1 MTDDHDSV
9 SSLRK
14 FFRLLELDKQDILQV
29 YFYAILA
36 GILNLTL
43 PLGIQ
48 SIINLIGGAQLS
60 TSWIILIMLITLAAI
75 LSGIFQIVQLY
86 ITEKIQQ
93 RIFART
99 SFRFAIRI
107 PRLKMEK
114 IGNKHLP
121 ELMNRFFDTVTLQK
135 GLSKLLLDFSA
146 AVLQTIFGVLLLS
159 LYHPYFI
166 VLGVSIIA
174 VVYFIIVYTANK
186 GMNTSLAESDYK
198 YKMAYWLEESARN
211 ATTFK
216 LAGVSD
222 FILDKTNEIANDYVK
237 ARKSHF
243 KVLLSQYTTLAA
255 FKTFIITG
263 LLVLGSLLVIDQR
276 MNIGQ
281 FVASEIVIILIIGSV
296 EKLML
301 SIETIYDVLTSVE
314 KLDKISHLDLE
325 QDSGEDFNHFV
336 KKEDVGLVIS
346 SNEMSFRYEGMRS
359 DVIKNLDF
367 TIKANE
373 RVCISGFNNSGK
385 STLLQ
390 LISGLYTDFEGT
402 ISYNNIPIGNLNLE
416 SIRSHIGD
424 SLAQETLFNGTLFD
438 NISMGR
444 KRADINNVTWAIEQ
458 VGLTDFIE
466 KLPKGYNTS
475 IDSQGNSLPQSIV
488 RKIVLARSIAD
499 KPKLLVLEDTFFH
512 LEKERMEKVKQ
523 LLFSKGRPWT
533 LVIASNDIEIANACD
548 RTLILKDGEILMFDR
563 FRKMTEEDWFHKVFV

>member
-1 MTDDHDSV
+1 MAENNPITPLKKLFQILD
-9 SSLRK
+9 
-14 FFRLLELDKQDILQV
+14 LEKKDILQI
-29 YFYAILA
+29 YFYATLA
-36 GILNLTL
+36 GILSLTL

-60 TSWIILIMLITLAAI
+60 TSWIIMIILITIAAL
-75 LSGIFQIVQLY
+75 LSGLFQIFQLH

-114 IGNKHLP
+114 LGNTHLP
-121 ELMNRFFDTVTLQK
+121 EVMNRFFDTVTLQK

-146 AVLQTIFGVLLLS
+146 AVLQTVFGVFLLS

-166 VLGVSIIA
+166 ILGISIIF
-174 VVYFIIVYTANK
+174 VVYIIIRYTANQ
-186 GMNTSLAESDYK
+186 GMKTSLIESNFK
-198 YKMAYWLEESARN
+198 YKMAYWLEESASN

-222 FILDKTNEIANDYVK
+222 FILSKTDEIANDYVK

-243 KVLLSQYTTLAA
+243 NILLRQYATLAT
-255 FKTFIITG
+255 FKTLIITG
-263 LLVLGSLLVIDQR
+263 LLILGSLLVMNQQ

-281 FVASEIVIILIIGSV
+281 FVASEIVIILIIASI
-296 EKLML
+296 EKLMF

-314 KLDKISHLDLE
+314 KLDKVYQLDLE
-325 QDSGEDFNHFV
+325 DDDGVDFNEFI
-336 KKEDVGLVIS
+336 EGENIGLEIS
-346 SNEMSFRYEGMRS
+346 ANDLSFKYEGMRHNVVE
-359 DVIKNLDF
+359 DLNF

-373 RVCISGFNNSGK
+373 RICIAGFNNSGK

-390 LISGLYTDFEGT
+390 LLSGLYTDFEGT
-402 ISYNNIPIGNLNLE
+402 ISYNNIPIGNIELE
-416 SIRSHIGD
+416 SIRAHIGD

-444 KRADINNVTWAIEQ
+444 KRANTDNVTWAIEQ
-458 VGLTDFIE
+458 VGLTDFI
-466 KLPKGYNTS
+466 KTLPKGYNTVIES
-475 IDSQGNSLPQSIV
+475 GGFSLPQSIV

-512 LEKERMEKVKQ
+512 LEKERMEKIKQ
-523 LLFSKGRPWT
+523 LLFSKERPWT

-548 RTLILKDGEILMFDR
+548 KTLIIKDGKILMYDKFK
-563 FRKMTEEDWFHKVFV
+563 KMTEEEWFHKVFI